1 MKDTYRLG
9 QIIKTDTEQKMKR
22 MVSEDI
28 EILPKGS
35 KLLVTRTGFKV
46 LNGECK
52 DLIVPLNGKTIKGT
66 DYTNIARMI
75 YSRLNSVYGLK
86 MYLDDEEIEMDEL
99 LGEIEDVLMDIL

>member
-22 MVSEDI
+22 MVSGDI
-28 EILPKGS
+28 EKLPKGS

-75 YSRLNSVYGLK
+75 YSRLDSEFDIKTL
-86 MYLDDEEIEMDEL
+86 LDNEEIETDEFL
-99 LGEIEDVLMDIL
+99 EGIEDVLMDIL